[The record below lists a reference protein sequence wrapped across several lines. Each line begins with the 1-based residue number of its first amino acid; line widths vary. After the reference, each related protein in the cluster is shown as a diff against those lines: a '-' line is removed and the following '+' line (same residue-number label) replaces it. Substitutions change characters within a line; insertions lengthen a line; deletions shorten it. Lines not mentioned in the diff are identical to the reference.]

1 MSGVGWSN
9 NCITFFPICGPYFN
23 GRVQRELFELTKTL
37 IGLSWWFS
45 GKEFAC
51 NTGDLSS
58 IPGSGRSPGEANGNP
73 LQYSCLGNSM
83 DRGAWWAT
91 VHAVTESDTTEVT
104 WHTQCMYVNSN
115 LPVHPTLPCACL
127 HVHSLCLHLYS
138 CPANRFISTIFLDST
153 YMRV

>member
-1 MSGVGWSN
+1 
-9 NCITFFPICGPYFN
+9 
-23 GRVQRELFELTKTL
+23 
-37 IGLSWWFS
+37 
-45 GKEFAC
+45 
-51 NTGDLSS
+51 
-58 IPGSGRSPGEANGNP
+58 
-73 LQYSCLGNSM
+73 M

-138 CPANRFISTIFLDST
+138 CPANRFICVIFLDSIYVALT
-153 YMRV
+153 YHVFHYLTLLCVTDTRSIYITTDEPILFLFMAEQYSIIYMYHIFFIHPSVNI